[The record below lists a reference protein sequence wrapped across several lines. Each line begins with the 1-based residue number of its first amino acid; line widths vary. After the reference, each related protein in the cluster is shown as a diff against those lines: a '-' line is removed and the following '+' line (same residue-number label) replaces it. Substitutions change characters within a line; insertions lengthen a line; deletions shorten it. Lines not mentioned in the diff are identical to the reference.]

1 MLAASRRLLL
11 RRARDAFFARWGL
24 LDWLR
29 VLWCSFVLWYEFG
42 SFYYTLGSCRWPDR
56 ALPAVRVPSRETP
69 AHVLLIADPQ
79 VKDLSTSRRIG
90 LSSLSQFL
98 VDLTLKRHWHFA
110 SRMRPDVVVFL
121 GDILA
126 SWRLIRSDEEYE
138 RNLQKFRR
146 IFHLDP
152 SVTSYYVPGNNDVGL
167 NIEPAV
173 ARQARQR
180 FTTHFGPL
188 NQKIVLR
195 NHTLVML
202 DAAGL
207 VEEDYL
213 RAAKYIDYEHWS
225 PIPNGP
231 VEFVR
236 SLHDEVDTYP
246 SVLFTHIPLHRPDRA
261 SCGAHRERGTI
272 LRGVGPGYQNTLG
285 KKTTTFLLHTLRPD
299 IVFSADDKDYCD
311 YVHVPPKPTDVG
323 GHASDVSQAPLSRN
337 VREVTLKSFAP
348 SSEIRHPGFQ
358 LLSLTTPSQPG
369 IPTLADT
376 PCFFPDYSAV
386 YPYRY
391 APLLLV
397 TTLTLILLRLCKS
410 QTLPLPLHARR
421 GGFRKSFSIHTL
433 PSDGP
438 WLQVPHPPTPFSPDW
453 SPRTPG
459 FVSPHAQRSPRA
471 SFSPTDE
478 LPHPLRTPMFGDGKV
493 GDAEFGLGTPG
504 TPTFRAT
511 THVRDEDAA
520 SGNGLSSL
528 PPQLVVF
535 DAAEADDHDEFA
547 RGRHDPRRLS
557 RAERG
562 FDGDRDRAV
571 DGDLTRFGFTFT
583 LGGQRRRVSFA
594 ALVPQWMRAAR
605 TSLQLGE
612 DAVSA
617 RRAGGKWAFA
627 RRVGLDLGYIAW
639 PALLLWSACA
649 WRLK

>member
-29 VLWCSFVLWYEFG
+29 LLWCSFVVWYEFG
-42 SFYYTLGSCRWPDR
+42 SFHYALASCRWPDR
-56 ALPAVRVPSRETP
+56 ALPASRERP

-90 LSSLSQFL
+90 LSSFSQFL

-180 FTTHFGPL
+180 FTSHFGPL
-188 NQKIVLR
+188 NQKVVLR

-231 VEFVR
+231 VEFMR
-236 SLHDEVDTYP
+236 SLSDEVEMHP
-246 SVLFTHIPLHRPDRA
+246 PVLFTHIPLHRPDRA
-261 SCGAHRERGTI
+261 SCGPHREQGTI

-285 KKTTTFLLHTLRPD
+285 KKTTTFLLHTLRPE

-323 GHASDVSQAPLSRN
+323 GHASDVSQANVPRN

-358 LLSLTTPSQPG
+358 LFSLTAPSQPDVAA
-369 IPTLADT
+369 LADT

-386 YPYRY
+386 YSRRY
-391 APLLLV
+391 IPLLFV
-397 TTLTLILLRLCKS
+397 TILTLVVLRLRKW
-410 QTLPLPLHARR
+410 QALPLPLHARR

-453 SPRTPG
+453 SPQTPG
-459 FVSPHAQRSPRA
+459 FISPHAQRSPRA

-478 LPHPLRTPMFGDGKV
+478 LPHPLRTPMLNDGKA
-493 GDAEFGLGTPG
+493 GDVELPG

-511 THVRDEDAA
+511 THVRDDSA

-528 PPQLVVF
+528 PPQLLVF
-535 DAAEADDHDEFA
+535 DASEADDHDEFA

-562 FDGDRDRAV
+562 FDGDRDR
-571 DGDLTRFGFTFT
+571 DLGGDLTRFGFTFT

-594 ALVPQWMRAAR
+594 ALVPRWLRTARA
-605 TSLQLGE
+605 SLPLGD
-612 DAVSA
+612 DAVGS
-617 RRAGGKWAFA
+617 RRTGGKWTFA